1 LHTLHHAFW
10 ELETLLKQLVYDHD
24 GKTVG
29 EIKDDL
35 ENILANAESLAELM
49 PALKNFSRLSARF
62 KKAIRQLPL
71 VPEKMEAVMANKTLQ
86 HIYRY
91 KKEFENADGPRLEA
105 AVEQIG
111 SSFRQLMKINALYI
125 RARVRQRFLNNLE
138 LSNRALSQ
146 LGMEEKKFKKAYTEG
161 RKILENEFG
170 KSMRY
175 KSIRELAAKE
185 SGLVIKDIKPVWL
198 MSPLSVSDSLPLD
211 AAIFDVVIFDE
222 ASQITLEEGIPSL
235 YRAPQT
241 IIVGDD
247 KQMPP
252 TNFFTAK
259 TEDPDDLE
267 IIPDEDDDLLSNDA
281 DSLLVQGARKLDSV
295 MLGWHYRSRYETLIS
310 YSNHAFY
317 DAGLLT
323 IPDRTIHHEPKDPII
338 IHAPEDAVLHT
349 NDLFDRSISF
359 HFLPDSVYEKR
370 VNSDEARYIAH
381 LVRELLKRK
390 TEDSIGIV
398 AFSQEQ
404 QHTIEDALTALAAND
419 KEFEQLLEAAYQRTE
434 NDQYVGLFVKNLE
447 NVQGDE
453 RDIII
458 MSICYGF
465 DARKRMIMNFG
476 PVNRKGGEKRLN
488 VIFSRAKKHMAVISS
503 IRHGDITN
511 EYNEGANYF
520 RRFLHYAE
528 EVSAGNMTMARSI
541 LDSLVMHPEKIR
553 EEEEVSVVLMQIK
566 QALEKEGFEVVAHIG
581 QSGFKCSLGIKQ
593 KKEDHDYTLGILL
606 DEEQHYANENILEQ
620 YYQRPAILKDFGW
633 RTISVF
639 AKDWL
644 RQPARV
650 LSEIKKR
657 MHEDPAVLPDQVP
670 ALSNFELAKE
680 KEAAPDG
687 RLTAPEPPAGL
698 YADLAFQ
705 RFVFS
710 DGTSHKFWE
719 AATDGLKMVVRFGRV
734 GTRGQ
739 VQVKT
744 FETAA
749 RAEEEKEK
757 MIREKTGKG
766 YKEVIGS

>member
-1 LHTLHHAFW
+1 
-10 ELETLLKQLVYDHD
+10 
-24 GKTVG
+24 
-29 EIKDDL
+29 
-35 ENILANAESLAELM
+35 
-49 PALKNFSRLSARF
+49 
-62 KKAIRQLPL
+62 
-71 VPEKMEAVMANKTLQ
+71 
-86 HIYRY
+86 
-91 KKEFENADGPRLEA
+91 
-105 AVEQIG
+105 
-111 SSFRQLMKINALYI
+111 
-125 RARVRQRFLNNLE
+125 
-138 LSNRALSQ
+138 
-146 LGMEEKKFKKAYTEG
+146 
-161 RKILENEFG
+161 
-170 KSMRY
+170 
-175 KSIRELAAKE
+175 
-185 SGLVIKDIKPVWL
+185 
-198 MSPLSVSDSLPLD
+198 
-211 AAIFDVVIFDE
+211 
-222 ASQITLEEGIPSL
+222 
-235 YRAPQT
+235 
-241 IIVGDD
+241 
-247 KQMPP
+247 
-252 TNFFTAK
+252 
-259 TEDPDDLE
+259 
-267 IIPDEDDDLLSNDA
+267 
-281 DSLLVQGARKLDSV
+281 
-295 MLGWHYRSRYETLIS
+295 
-310 YSNHAFY
+310 
-317 DAGLLT
+317 
-323 IPDRTIHHEPKDPII
+323 
-338 IHAPEDAVLHT
+338 
-349 NDLFDRSISF
+349 
-359 HFLPDSVYEKR
+359 VYEKR
-370 VNSDEARYIAH
+370 VNIDEARYIAH

-390 TEDSIGIV
+390 SEDSIGIV

-404 QHTIEDALTALAAND
+404 QHTIEDALTALAAKD

-670 ALSNFELAKE
+670 ALSNFEIEKE
-680 KEAAPDG
+680 KEVAPDG

-710 DGTSHKFWE
+710 DGTSHKCWE

-734 GTRGQ
+734 GPRGQ

>member
-1 LHTLHHAFW
+1 
-10 ELETLLKQLVYDHD
+10 
-24 GKTVG
+24 
-29 EIKDDL
+29 
-35 ENILANAESLAELM
+35 
-49 PALKNFSRLSARF
+49 
-62 KKAIRQLPL
+62 
-71 VPEKMEAVMANKTLQ
+71 
-86 HIYRY
+86 
-91 KKEFENADGPRLEA
+91 
-105 AVEQIG
+105 
-111 SSFRQLMKINALYI
+111 
-125 RARVRQRFLNNLE
+125 
-138 LSNRALSQ
+138 
-146 LGMEEKKFKKAYTEG
+146 
-161 RKILENEFG
+161 
-170 KSMRY
+170 
-175 KSIRELAAKE
+175 
-185 SGLVIKDIKPVWL
+185 
-198 MSPLSVSDSLPLD
+198 
-211 AAIFDVVIFDE
+211 
-222 ASQITLEEGIPSL
+222 
-235 YRAPQT
+235 
-241 IIVGDD
+241 
-247 KQMPP
+247 
-252 TNFFTAK
+252 
-259 TEDPDDLE
+259 
-267 IIPDEDDDLLSNDA
+267 
-281 DSLLVQGARKLDSV
+281 
-295 MLGWHYRSRYETLIS
+295 
-310 YSNHAFY
+310 
-317 DAGLLT
+317 
-323 IPDRTIHHEPKDPII
+323 
-338 IHAPEDAVLHT
+338 
-349 NDLFDRSISF
+349 
-359 HFLPDSVYEKR
+359 VYEKR
-370 VNSDEARYIAH
+370 VNNDEARYIAH

-404 QHTIEDALTALAAND
+404 QQTIEDALTALAAND
-419 KEFEQLLEAAYQRTE
+419 REFEQLLEAAYQRTE

-528 EVSAGNMTMARSI
+528 EVSTGNMTMARSI
-541 LDSLVMHPEKIR
+541 LDSLVMNPEKIR
-553 EEEEVSVVLMQIK
+553 EEEEVSVVLSQIK
-566 QALEKEGFEVVAHIG
+566 QALEKEGFEVATHIG

-593 KKEDHDYTLGILL
+593 NKEDEDYTLGILL
-606 DEEQHYANENILEQ
+606 DDEQHYANENILEQ

-657 MHEDPAVLPDQVP
+657 MHASPAPLPDQAP
-670 ALSNFELAKE
+670 ALSSFEMD
-680 KEAAPDG
+680 KEAEVSPDSVATAPDAV
-687 RLTAPEPPAGL
+687 TGL
-698 YADLAFQ
+698 YADLSYR

-710 DGTSHKFWE
+710 DASSNKFWE
-719 AATDGLKMVVRFGRV
+719 VATDGLKMVVRFGRV

-744 FETAA
+744 FGTTA

-766 YKEVIGS
+766 YKEINGS